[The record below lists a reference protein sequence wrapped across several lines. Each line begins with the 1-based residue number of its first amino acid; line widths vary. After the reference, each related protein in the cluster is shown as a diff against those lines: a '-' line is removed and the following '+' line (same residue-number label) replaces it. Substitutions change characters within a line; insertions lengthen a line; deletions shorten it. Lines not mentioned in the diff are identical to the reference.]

1 MYLLL
6 LLLKCNTITKRQT
19 QHPNTKAHRFF
30 IKSGSIFL
38 KMRRFDDDAAL
49 LRCARF
55 EKSLSLAFLWR
66 VEELGL
72 EEQGFVHS
80 LHGTLHVLHLR
91 VGVPFEKSNSSR
103 KRDNKKLHPG
113 PSADRTLFTAPK
125 RVLFVSFS
133 AREAT
138 VAAVC
143 KTVSGKPAKRA
154 TLTP

>member
-1 MYLLL
+1 MMVVNSAKRARVQRERERERERTDFKERGLDILYLI

-91 VGVPFEKSNSSR
+91 VGVPFEK
-103 KRDNKKLHPG
+103 
-113 PSADRTLFTAPK
+113 
-125 RVLFVSFS
+125 V
-133 AREAT
+133 
-138 VAAVC
+138 
-143 KTVSGKPAKRA
+143 
-154 TLTP
+154 